1 MANAPKPRR
10 TPTAAGAPFAPAP
23 WLVVLVLVAVTWL
36 VHRNVLHE
44 SFALDDL
51 ILFQQAEGL
60 RPWPVTLWRW
70 LSGWAWFRM
79 VVPVWGH
86 EPFPYHVMSLVLH
99 VVNAVLLQRLLRRAG
114 ASEVA
119 AFLGSAGFAL
129 SRLHF
134 PALLAAT
141 SIGEL
146 LALTFT
152 LLAIRFASEVGR
164 LALAVV
170 SVLLAVSAK
179 ESVFLVP
186 FAWVLVDASGS
197 SWGTRLR
204 RMAPVLGVGALAGV
218 ALLGSGL
225 ASGRLGGQAYTVSFG
240 ANLAENVAR
249 LFGWTVDFVDPIPD
263 LHASTTG
270 AASVVLPVVA
280 LALTAWA
287 LWRGSPLVR
296 AGTAWWWLAV
306 APVLPLPGRTYLHY
320 LYVPLAGVAMI
331 VAGLVDG
338 AFARRPAMTA
348 RSRWV
353 VAAVLLVIG
362 AAVTDVLLSTRLD
375 LRMPNV
381 DWPLDPVL
389 RKSRIA
395 AGSTEDVRRA
405 LGGTPAKVVILIP
418 ASISGALDLGTGRFR
433 EGASFKRYELEAVL
447 DGGASLRARVPEA
460 ESVAFVHDFDA
471 VHDGWRCFMSRSD
484 ARLVEMGTYP
494 EAHRRII
501 QALLASGFAAAAVD
515 YADQAI
521 AARPDDLLL
530 RELRDRAAASLPLAP
545 QGTP

>member
-1 MANAPKPRR
+1 MANAPKSRS
-10 TPTAAGAPFAPAP
+10 TPTPTGAPFAPAP
-23 WLVVLVLVAVTWL
+23 WLVVLVLVAVTCL

-70 LSGWAWFRM
+70 LSGWAWFRV
-79 VVPVWGH
+79 VVPMWGH
-86 EPFPYHVMSLVLH
+86 EPYPYHVMSLALH

-134 PALLAAT
+134 PALLAVT

-186 FAWVLVDASGS
+186 FAWVLVDTSGS

-218 ALLGSGL
+218 ALLVSGI

-249 LFGWTVDFVDPIPD
+249 LFGWTVDLVDPIPD

-270 AASVVLPVVA
+270 AASVVLPIVA

-306 APVLPLPGRTYLHY
+306 LPVLPLPGRTYLHY

-338 AFARRPAMTA
+338 ALARRPAMTA
-348 RSRWV
+348 RSRWA

-447 DGGASLRARVPEA
+447 DGGASLRALVPAA

-471 VHDGWRCFMSRSD
+471 AHDGWRCFMSRSD

-494 EAHRRII
+494 EAHRRIL